1 MGNVSKKR
9 NADVFVVNTRSVER
23 AILVAL
29 AGDAAEQRFAREF
42 DCPPLQHDGDD
53 LRRAKSL
60 IAQLPHRLRAAA
72 LARLRF
78 EIERLFNSPLVWQAT
93 TQLADTLL
101 RRRKLTSDLASAIIN
116 MGLKRQLSRP
126 QRRSLAKD
134 FAEDQEHGRRD
145 S

>member
-1 MGNVSKKR
+1 MFRRKR
-9 NADVFVVNTRSVER
+9 NADVFVANTRSIER

-42 DCPPLQHDGDD
+42 DFPPLRHDGDD

-72 LARLRF
+72 LTRLRL
-78 EIERLFNSPLVWQAT
+78 EIERLFNSPLVWQT
-93 TQLADTLL
+93 TRRLADTLL

-116 MGLKRQLSRP
+116 VGLKRQLSRP
-126 QRRSLAKD
+126 QSRALAKA
-134 FAEDQEHGRRD
+134 FAQDQEHGRRD